1 MLTDA
6 KLIELVGAVMCSDA
20 QHLALVRQAAGR
32 DPIPA
37 AVRDRQRPLIAS
49 TIDADPR
56 DMLDEI
62 VAHAQADAPD
72 ECCGM
77 IAAADGE
84 ATRVYRAANTAHSP
98 LRYEIDGRRSSCASQ
113 TAIEDAGW
121 DLGAIY
127 HSHTRSPP
135 LPSQTDINL
144 AFYPDALYVI
154 VGVAG
159 AEPDVR
165 AFRIVD
171 AQVEEVEL
179 AVV

>member
-1 MLTDA
+1 M
-6 KLIELVGAVMCSDA
+6 
-20 QHLALVRQAAGR
+20 R
-32 DPIPA
+32 IPRA
-37 AVRDRQRPLIAS
+37 
-49 TIDADPR
+49 
-56 DMLDEI
+56 MLDDI
-62 VAHAQADAPD
+62 IAHAQADAPD

-98 LRYEIDGRRSSCASQ
+98 LRYEFEGREQLRIQ
-113 TAIEDAGW
+113 TEIEDAGW
-121 DLGAIY
+121 ELGAIY

-144 AFYPDALYVI
+144 AFYPDSLYVI

-159 AEPDVR
+159 EEPDVR